1 MYTDVQGYGCGTA
14 YSLSQNDTEYVRR
27 ILEYIDAADMRDKVI
42 FMVGAQVKEKRIF
55 IK

>member
-1 MYTDVQGYGCGTA
+1 MDAELHIACPK
-14 YSLSQNDTEYVRR
+14 NDTEYVRR

-42 FMVGAQVKEKRIF
+42 FMGGAQVKEKRIF